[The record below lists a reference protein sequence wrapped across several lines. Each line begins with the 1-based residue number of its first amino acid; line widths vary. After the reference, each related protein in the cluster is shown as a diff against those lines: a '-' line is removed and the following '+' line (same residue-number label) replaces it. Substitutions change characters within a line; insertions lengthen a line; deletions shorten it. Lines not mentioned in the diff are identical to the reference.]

1 MGRSIRSSCPSRRRP
16 FPDPFLGGAVTIDPR
31 RTSLYRLDP
40 EYQAPFSVNPQ
51 VSVTQQLRGGLRLSV
66 SYSMSY
72 GFRQQRTRNINA
84 PWPGT
89 SLPDEILA
97 LPSAVRRETVDRM
110 RPFYPIVGN
119 INQMESTGRS
129 VSRRFSVR
137 LQRRQHVE
145 LMSIGFSG
153 SVRYSHRSGEDDN
166 DFNNPYL
173 PSGVSPAESTRSNRS
188 SGFAFRGKPR
198 RLIRSC
204 GPWPAPR
211 SWARIS
217 TSMSAQNAGRPYSI
231 RSGRDL
237 NGDQSTRDR
246 PPGVP
251 RNSET
256 GPARFGLD
264 LTFTKEIRAGATDLS
279 APRGRGGGERL
290 VRFQARVYNLLN
302 LTQVRGYSGVLSS
315 PLFGRPTGYLQ
326 GRTVRLSMHVD
337 F

>member
-1 MGRSIRSSCPSRRRP
+1 
-16 FPDPFLGGAVTIDPR
+16 
-31 RTSLYRLDP
+31 
-40 EYQAPFSVNPQ
+40 
-51 VSVTQQLRGGLRLSV
+51 
-66 SYSMSY
+66 MSY

-145 LMSIGFSG
+145 LMGIGFSG

-198 RLIRSC
+198 RLIRSLR
-204 GPWPAPR
+204 AL
-211 SWARIS
+211 ARA
-217 TSMSAQNAGRPYSI
+217 TFVGTNLNFNVSANAGRAIQHPE
-231 RSGRDL
+231 RPGT
-237 NGDQSTRDR
+237 STVISPPATAHLACRATPRRDR
-246 PPGVP
+246 L
-251 RNSET
+251 
-256 GPARFGLD
+256 A
-264 LTFTKEIRAGATDLS
+264 S
-279 APRGRGGGERL
+279 AS
-290 VRFQARVYNLLN
+290 
-302 LTQVRGYSGVLSS
+302 T
-315 PLFGRPTGYLQ
+315 
-326 GRTVRLSMHVD
+326 
-337 F
+337 